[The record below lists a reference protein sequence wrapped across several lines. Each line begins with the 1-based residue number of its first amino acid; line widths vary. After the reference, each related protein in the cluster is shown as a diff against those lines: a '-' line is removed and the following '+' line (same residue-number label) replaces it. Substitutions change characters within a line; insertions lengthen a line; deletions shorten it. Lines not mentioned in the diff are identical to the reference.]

1 MQLTKT
7 QVNNYITNYC
17 KEHNITK
24 TQYNLHPLY
33 IHLNGFSHSMG
44 FTKHAVKKGE
54 RATDYISVGYSAYTG
69 GNSWGATNI
78 HQQNI
83 AITLLKT
90 QPHYCYQNN
99 AKEILF

>member
-33 IHLNGFSHSMG
+33 IHLDGFSHSMG
-44 FTKHAVKKGE
+44 FTKHKTPKNTI
-54 RATDYISVGYSAYTG
+54 ATNYNSVGYTAY
-69 GNSWGATNI
+69 GNTLWGNI
-78 HQQNI
+78 NEHQQNI
-83 AITLLKT
+83 AQHILSKI
-90 QPHYCYQNN
+90 PHYCYQNN